1 MNLTISVDTKKVQ
14 QDLNRLAEGVRDK
27 AVARALNKA
36 AKQAKTAA
44 GREIKQRY
52 SLSTRVF
59 NKTVTMKKAN
69 KNSVEVIMRVEGKPF
84 PIMGFRARQ
93 NKTGVSFV
101 LGGRRVMVRHAF
113 MATMASGHKGVFA
126 RGGYQKTTG
135 VIETGETWGRHGAF
149 RYGSLRTPITELKTF
164 SAPYAFMN
172 KAVQRELKLKIYEQ
186 FPKLL
191 DHEIKWELSK

>member
-44 GREIKQRY
+44 GREIKQLY
-52 SLSTRVF
+52 KLSTRVF
-59 NKTVTMKKAN
+59 NKAVTMKKAN

-84 PIMGFRARQ
+84 PVMGFRARQ

-113 MATMASGHKGVFA
+113 IAIMASGHKGVFA
-126 RGGYQKTTG
+126 RGGYQKTAG
-135 VIETGETWGRHGAF
+135 VMETGETWGKSF

-172 KAVQRELKLKIYEQ
+172 NAVQRELKFKIYEQ